1 MKNEVKAAMTNK
13 VKAARKKDIIK
24 ACRFY
29 LFFRNVK
36 RTRTKMDVIK
46 EVATTLAKKFLSL
59 QAEVA
64 SLTAEMQYLRISL
77 ATLEWQHRS
86 KNAECN
92 RRLAEINEIIEN
104 DEKKI
109 AEIEYKQ
116 KINEIIETTIGAELN
131 RTKARMAEIDVLL
144 ELNSAKA
151 RMVEEKLKDKVK
163 AGNEDKLEAGNV
175 VKDKLE
181 AGDKIILEAGS
192 KDKLETGNK
201 DKDKAGD
208 KDMLEG
214 GNKDT
219 LEAANMDKLEA
230 GTIAMDEDSQQD
242 VTAEQFKKAQSS
254 LVEAAFAR
262 G

>member
-1 MKNEVKAAMTNK
+1 MKRSFMDAMIELSDEDAEHK
-13 VKAARKKDIIK
+13 IALKKRVVDELI
-24 ACRFY
+24 
-29 LFFRNVK
+29 
-36 RTRTKMDVIK
+36 RTF
-46 EVATTLAKKFLSL
+46 A
-59 QAEVA
+59 
-64 SLTAEMQYLRISL
+64 
-77 ATLEWQHRS
+77 
-86 KNAECN
+86 
-92 RRLAEINEIIEN
+92 RLAEINEIIEN
-104 DEKKI
+104 DDKKR

-144 ELNSAKA
+144 ELNRAKA

-230 GTIAMDEDSQQD
+230 GTIAMDEDRQQD